1 MALHLRN
8 TVTILI
14 HSTYVRVQL
23 NVACWQT
30 AVAQHMQ
37 ANGHFVANFSSYI
50 YLMAKYILNL
60 CWSACRDREHQAV
73 NFCSK
78 PRPLN

>member
-1 MALHLRN
+1 MALRLRN
-8 TVTILI
+8 TVTILV

-37 ANGHFVANFSSYI
+37 ASGHFVANFFQL
-50 YLMAKYILNL
+50 YLLSGKVH
-60 CWSACRDREHQAV
+60 ACRDREHQA
-73 NFCSK
+73 NF
-78 PRPLN
+78 